1 MRIRIRN
8 DLPVH
13 PRNPRL
19 TNTIRIL
26 LNFRIPSRSRKR
38 RPLRTIVIGSVK
50 VAHSP
55 FLHDQLLACFL
66 RFLDVGCEGI
76 FGQVADAVG
85 VDCDYVESRA
95 GEVGVL
101 DGGCEVRGAA
111 GGDENGGAALQV
123 GFDGG
128 GDGALPFC

>member
-1 MRIRIRN
+1 MWVCVWDN
-8 DLPVH
+8 LPVH
-13 PRNPRL
+13 PRNSRL
-19 TNTIRIL
+19 ADLVCVLLDIRIS
-26 LNFRIPSRSRKR
+26 RRSRER
-38 RPLRTIVIGSVK
+38 RTAVADVVGGVE
-50 VAHSP
+50 VAHPP
-55 FLHDQLLACFL
+55 FLHYQLLARFL